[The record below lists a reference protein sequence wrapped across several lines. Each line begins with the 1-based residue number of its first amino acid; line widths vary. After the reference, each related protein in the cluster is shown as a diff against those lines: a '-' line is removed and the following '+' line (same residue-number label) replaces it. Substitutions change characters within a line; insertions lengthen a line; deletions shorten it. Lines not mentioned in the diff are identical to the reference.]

1 MAPPSS
7 SPPPPLTLTGA
18 CCSSDGHKFMHTPH
32 LDAFAKE
39 STLFTRAYVQY
50 SFCPPSR
57 NSFMSVAPPPPPPSR
72 RFPAG

>member
-1 MAPPSS
+1 MAY
-7 SPPPPLTLTGA
+7 PPPPPPSLTLTTPGA

-50 SFCPPSR
+50 SFCAPSR
-57 NSFMSVAPPPPPPSR
+57 NSFMSVASR